1 MKKRDYLI
9 KCIIITPL
17 LYNRADVMD
26 DSGQQI
32 PAAFRDL
39 ESMSEGNVYRSVNL
53 SWGFLRLH
61 SDGMSDENVQTSPMD
76 LANSL
81 KSLCEDEE

>member
-53 SWGFLRLH
+53 S
-61 SDGMSDENVQTSPMD
+61 
-76 LANSL
+76 
-81 KSLCEDEE
+81 